1 MRCKNC
7 GLENDDNLYICQNCG
22 SPLYDEADI
31 NNEESTVEFK
41 KIGDDN
47 SPEDN
52 NKNND
57 GKNPNKKKNKNDK
70 DEDAKEKQLK
80 ITIIVLCVVLVVII
94 AGIIGA
100 VIANNKNADDET
112 TLPISSSTSEP
123 ISSSTKTTT
132 KPSTTKPTTEAPVA
146 QYMVTVRTS
155 EGGNVDGGGQFE
167 KGKQIKITATPN
179 SGYSFVGWYT
189 LNGVRVSQ
197 SLSHTFTLS
206 EDVIFEAKFEKIK
219 TPETTKPTE
228 KETKP
233 EQNQDNIN
241 PSKDVQNG

>member
-31 NNEESTVEFK
+31 NDEESTVEFK
-41 KIGDDN
+41 KIGGNDN
-47 SPEDN
+47 SPENDSQNDDN
-52 NKNND
+52 KEPN
-57 GKNPNKKKNKNDK
+57 NKKKNSK
-70 DEDAKEKQLK
+70 DEDAKKKQLT
-80 ITIIVLCVVLVVII
+80 ITIIVLCVVLVAVI

-100 VIANNKNADDET
+100 VIANNKNSDDET
-112 TLPISSSTSEP
+112 TISSS
-123 ISSSTKTTT
+123 SSTEIS
-132 KPSTTKPTTEAPVA
+132 STTKQTTSKATTQPSTQAPVA
-146 QYMVTVRTS
+146 QYMVTVRAN

-179 SGYSFVGWYT
+179 NGYTFTGWYT
-189 LNGVRVSQ
+189 PNGVRVSQ

-219 TPETTKPTE
+219 TTEAPKSTE
-228 KETKP
+228 KQTKP
-233 EQNQDNIN
+233 EQNQDNTT
-241 PSKDVQNG
+241 PSKDAQND

>member
-31 NNEESTVEFK
+31 NDESTVEFK

-47 SPEDN
+47 SPEDDN
-52 NKNND
+52 NND
-57 GKNPNKKKNKNDK
+57 NKEPNKDKKKNKGDKK
-70 DEDAKEKQLK
+70 DEDAKKKQLT
-80 ITIIVLCVVLVVII
+80 ITIIVLSVVLVAII

-100 VIANNKNADDET
+100 VIANNKNNDDET
-112 TLPISSSTSEP
+112 TSPSSTSAPISST
-123 ISSSTKTTT
+123 TKTTT
-132 KPSTTKPTTEAPVA
+132 KPSTTKPITEAPVA
-146 QYMVTVRTS
+146 QYMVTVRAN

-179 SGYSFVGWYT
+179 SGYSFIGWYT
-189 LNGVRVSQ
+189 PNGVRVSQ
-197 SLSHTFTLS
+197 SLSHTFTLN

-219 TPETTKPTE
+219 VPETTKPTE

-233 EQNQDNIN
+233 EHNQDNTT